1 MKNIKTLSDMNVK
14 NKLVLLRSDLNSD
27 IKEGKILP
35 SVRIKQSAVTIKE
48 LLKQKAKVVII
59 AHQGRR
65 DSASQDFTSL
75 YEHSKQLSKH
85 VKVKYVND
93 VIGEIA
99 REEISLL
106 KPGQAILL
114 DNIRFNKDEMSPQ
127 NKPNSLVEFFI
138 KNKDFKFDYY
148 INDAFSVCH
157 RVQTSITEFPK
168 HIPSVIGRV
177 MERELEALENLRLG
191 GANCLFIL
199 GGAKPEDN
207 IKLLKSKNKII
218 TGGIF
223 GQVCTLA
230 NGKNLGAQNKF
241 LEKQIGKKELKDI
254 IGKIKPSVKSLQTP
268 LDFAVNKNKKRLE
281 LKLDQ
286 FPSEYEIFDIGKDT
300 MRLYVE
306 EISKAKAVYMKGPLG
321 YCEDKKFSVGTVT
334 ILKEIAK
341 LTKQKKLF
349 SLIGG
354 GHLSNAFARAKLN
367 EKHFSHVSLSGGA
380 LLSYIAGENLPGL
393 EVLKR

>member
-1 MKNIKTLSDMNVK
+1 MKIPTLSSYNFK

-27 IKEGKILP
+27 IKDGKILP
-35 SVRIKQSAVTIKE
+35 SQRIKQSAVTIKE

-59 AHQGRR
+59 AHQSRP
-65 DSASQDFTSL
+65 DSSDFTSL
-75 YEHSKQLSKH
+75 FEHSKQLNKY
-85 VKVKYVND
+85 VKIKYVND
-93 VIGEIA
+93 VIGEQA
-99 REEISLL
+99 KEEIILL
-106 KPGQAILL
+106 KPGQALLL
-114 DNIRFNKDEMSPQ
+114 DNIRFNTDEMNPN
-127 NKPNSLVEFFI
+127 NKPNSLIEFFC
-138 KNKDFKFDYY
+138 KNKDFKFEYY

-157 RVQTSITEFPK
+157 REQTSITEFPK
-168 HIPSVIGRV
+168 YIQSAIGRV
-177 MERELEALENLRLG
+177 MEKELNSLENLRHSD
-191 GANCLFIL
+191 ADCLFIL

-218 TGGIF
+218 AGGIF

-230 NGKNLGAQNKF
+230 KGKNLGAQNKF
-241 LEKQIGKKELKDI
+241 LEKQIIDLPKI
-254 IGKIKPSVKSLQTP
+254 INQIKPFSASLQTP
-268 LDFAVNKNKKRLE
+268 KDFAVNKNKKRLE

-300 MRLYVE
+300 IRLYVE